1 MLRLSLRFVAAALLI
16 GFCVC
21 LMARV
26 SDAQEWTRF
35 RGPNGSGIS
44 DAASIPV
51 QWTDKD
57 YRWNV
62 QLPGMGHSSPVVW
75 GDRVFVSSAVEKDA
89 TQIVLCLRTSDGGQV
104 WRRNFASATYQKN
117 AAAAYASATPALDQE
132 RVYVVWATPKEYIV
146 LALSQKD
153 GSELWRR
160 DLGPF
165 VSQHGFGASPIVWK
179 DLVIVA
185 NDQDKVSFITA
196 LDCKTGQTR
205 WRAERRTA
213 KASFSTP
220 SLYQPEGGKSQLILS
235 SWAHGLTSLDP
246 ETGRSIWELPVFHNN
261 RIVGSP
267 MIAAGLIFAAAG
279 VGGNGKEMVAVQPG
293 DPDRGMEAKVA
304 YNVQGSLPYV
314 PTPVARGK
322 LLFLWHDNGVVACM
336 DAPTGK
342 RLWQQRVGG
351 NFFGSPVRVGDRLY
365 CTSRTGEMVVLAA
378 ADKYQL
384 LARIPLGE
392 ASHATPA
399 VADGVMY
406 LRTVSHL
413 MAIGGPSTQPGQQ

>member
-1 MLRLSLRFVAAALLI
+1 
-16 GFCVC
+16 
-21 LMARV
+21 MA
-26 SDAQEWTRF
+26 RF
-35 RGPNGSGIS
+35 RGPNGSGVG

-51 QWTDKD
+51 PWTAKD

-75 GDRVFVSSAVEKDA
+75 GDRVFVTSAVEKDA

-104 WRRNFASATYQKN
+104 WRRDFPSATYQKN
-117 AAAAYASATPALDQE
+117 ASAAYASATPALDQE
-132 RVYVVWATPKEYIV
+132 RVYVAWATPKEYIV

-153 GSELWRR
+153 GSDVWRR
-160 DLGPF
+160 NLGPF
-165 VSQHGFGASPIVWK
+165 ASQHGFGASPIVWK

-185 NDQDKVSFITA
+185 NDQDKASFIAA

-205 WRAERRTA
+205 WQAKRRTA

-220 SLYQPEGGKSQLILS
+220 CLFEPKNGKPQLILS
-235 SWAHGLTSLDP
+235 SWSHGLTSLDP
-246 ETGRSIWELPVFHNN
+246 QTGKQNWDLPVFHDN

-279 VGGNGKEMVAVQPG
+279 VGGGGKEMVAVEPG
-293 DPDRGMEAKVA
+293 DPDRGVEAKVA

-314 PTPVARGK
+314 PTPVAKGR
-322 LLFLWHDNGVVACM
+322 LLFLWHDNGVVACT

-365 CTSRTGEMVVLAA
+365 CISRTGEMVVLSA

-413 MAIGGPSTQPGQQ
+413 MAIGGPSTQAGR

>member
-1 MLRLSLRFVAAALLI
+1 
-16 GFCVC
+16 
-21 LMARV
+21 
-26 SDAQEWTRF
+26 
-35 RGPNGSGIS
+35 
-44 DAASIPV
+44 
-51 QWTDKD
+51 
-57 YRWNV
+57 
-62 QLPGMGHSSPVVW
+62 
-75 GDRVFVSSAVEKDA
+75 
-89 TQIVLCLRTSDGGQV
+89 
-104 WRRNFASATYQKN
+104 
-117 AAAAYASATPALDQE
+117 
-132 RVYVVWATPKEYIV
+132 V
-146 LALSQKD
+146 LALSQRD
-153 GSELWRR
+153 GSDVWRR

-185 NDQDKVSFITA
+185 NDQDKASFIAA
-196 LDCKTGQTR
+196 LDCKTGQPR
-205 WRAERRTA
+205 WQAKRRTE

-220 SLYQPEGGKSQLILS
+220 CLYEPEGGKPQLILS

-246 ETGRSIWELPVFHNN
+246 ATGKLIWELPVFHNN

-267 MIAAGLIFAAAG
+267 AIAAGLIFAAAG
-279 VGGNGKEMVAVQPG
+279 VGGAGREMVAVQPG
-293 DPDRGMEAKVA
+293 NPDRGVEAKLA
-304 YNVQGSLPYV
+304 YSVQGSLPYV
-314 PTPVARGK
+314 PTPVANGP
-322 LLFLWHDNGVVACM
+322 LLFLWHDNGVVACI

-365 CTSRTGEMVVLAA
+365 CISRSGEMVVLAA

-413 MAIGGPSTQPGQQ
+413 MAIGGPLTQPGR

>member
-1 MLRLSLRFVAAALLI
+1 MLRLSLRLIAASSL
-16 GFCVC
+16 VC
-21 LMARV
+21 LSACLLTRV
-26 SDAQEWTRF
+26 AHAQQWTRF
-35 RGPNGSGIS
+35 RGPNGEGIS
-44 DAASIPV
+44 QATTIPA
-51 QWTDKD
+51 QWTAKE

-62 QLPGMGHSSPVVW
+62 TLPGMGHSSPVVR
-75 GDRVFVSSAVEKDA
+75 GDRVFITSAIEKDA
-89 TQIVLCLRTSDGGQV
+89 TQIVLCLRTSDGQQV
-104 WRRNFASATYQKN
+104 WRRDFSSGTYKKN
-117 AAAAYASATPALDQE
+117 AAAAYASATPALDDE
-132 RVYVVWATPKEYIV
+132 RVYVAWATPNEYVV
-146 LALSQKD
+146 LALSQQD
-153 GSELWRR
+153 GSDVWRR

-185 NDQDKVSFITA
+185 NDQDKASFVTA
-196 LDCKTGQTR
+196 LDGRTGQPR
-205 WRAERRTA
+205 WQAKRRTA

-220 SLYQPEGGKSQLILS
+220 CIYQPEGGKPQLILS

-246 ETGRSIWELPVFHNN
+246 ETGKLIWELPVFHEN

-279 VGGNGKEMVAVQPG
+279 VGGAGREMVAVQPG
-293 DPDRGMEAKVA
+293 DPDRGVEAKVA

-314 PTPVARGK
+314 PTPVAKGN
-322 LLFLWHDNGVVACM
+322 LLFLWHDNGVVACI

-351 NFFGSPVRVGDRLY
+351 DFFGSPVRVGERLY
-365 CTSRTGEMVVLAA
+365 CISRKGEMVVLAA

-399 VADGVMY
+399 VSDGVMY

-413 MAIGGPSTQPGQQ
+413 MALGGPLTQAGQ

>member
-1 MLRLSLRFVAAALLI
+1 MPRLSLRTLTAASL
-16 GFCVC
+16 VC
-21 LMARV
+21 LSVCLLARV
-26 SDAQEWTRF
+26 ADAQEWTRF

-44 DAASIPV
+44 DAATIPT
-51 QWTDKD
+51 QWTAKD

-62 QLPGMGHSSPVVW
+62 TLPGMGHSSPVVR
-75 GDRVFVSSAVEKDA
+75 GDRVFITSAIEKDA

-104 WRRNFASATYQKN
+104 WRRDLPSATYKKN
-117 AAAAYASATPALDQE
+117 AAAAYASATPALDDQ
-132 RVYVVWATPKEYIV
+132 RVYVAWATPKEYIV
-146 LALSQKD
+146 LALSQRD
-153 GSELWRR
+153 GSDVWRR

-185 NDQDKVSFITA
+185 NDQDKASFIAA
-196 LDCKTGQTR
+196 LDCKTGQPR
-205 WRAERRTA
+205 WQAKRRTE

-220 SLYQPEGGKSQLILS
+220 CLYEPEGGKPQLILS

-246 ETGRSIWELPVFHNN
+246 ATGKLIWELPVFHNN

-267 MIAAGLIFAAAG
+267 AIAAGLIFAAAG
-279 VGGNGKEMVAVQPG
+279 VGGAGREMVAVQPG
-293 DPDRGMEAKVA
+293 NPDRGVEAKLA
-304 YNVQGSLPYV
+304 YSVQGSLPYV
-314 PTPVARGK
+314 PTPVANGP
-322 LLFLWHDNGVVACM
+322 LLFLWHDNGVVACI

-351 NFFGSPVRVGDRLY
+351 NFFGSPVRGGDRLY
-365 CTSRTGEMVVLAA
+365 CISRTGEMVVLAA

-413 MAIGGPSTQPGQQ
+413 MALGGPLMPPRN

>member
-1 MLRLSLRFVAAALLI
+1 MLRWPIRFIAAASLI
-16 GFCVC
+16 SVSVC
-21 LMARV
+21 LIARV
-26 SDAQEWTRF
+26 VHAQEWTRF

-44 DAASIPV
+44 DATTIPA
-51 QWTDKD
+51 QWTAKD

-62 QLPGMGHSSPVVW
+62 TMPGMGHSSPVVR
-75 GDRVFVSSAVEKDA
+75 GERVFITSAMEKDA

-104 WRRNFASATYQKN
+104 WRRDFPSATYKKN
-117 AAAAYASATPALDQE
+117 ASAAYASATPTLDDQ
-132 RVYVVWATPKEYIV
+132 RVYVAWATPKEYIV
-146 LALSQKD
+146 LALSQQD
-153 GSELWRR
+153 GSDVWRR

-165 VSQHGFGASPIVWK
+165 ESQHGFGASPIVWK

-185 NDQDKVSFITA
+185 NDQDKVSFIAA
-196 LDCKTGQTR
+196 LDCKTGQPR
-205 WRAERRTA
+205 WQAKRRTE

-220 SLYQPEGGKSQLILS
+220 CVYQPEGGKPQLILS
-235 SWAHGLTSLDP
+235 SWAHGLSGLDP
-246 ETGRSIWELPVFHNN
+246 ETGKLIWDLPVFHDN

-267 MIAAGLIFAAAG
+267 TIAAGLIFAAAG
-279 VGGNGKEMVAVQPG
+279 VGGAGREMVAVQPG
-293 DPDRGMEAKVA
+293 NPDRGVEAKVA

-314 PTPVARGK
+314 PTPVAKGN
-322 LLFLWHDNGVVACM
+322 LLFLWHDNGVVACI

-365 CTSRTGEMVVLAA
+365 CISRSGEMVVLAA

-413 MAIGGPSTQPGQQ
+413 MALGSH